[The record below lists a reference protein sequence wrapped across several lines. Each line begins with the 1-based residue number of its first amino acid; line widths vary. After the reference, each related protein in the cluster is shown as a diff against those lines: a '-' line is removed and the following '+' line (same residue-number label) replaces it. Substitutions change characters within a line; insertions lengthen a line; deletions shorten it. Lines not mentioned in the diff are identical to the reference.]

1 LHGTFVWGTG
11 RLTKPNPRF
20 AARADIA
27 PTGTVIQDS
36 QWTNTLNTWQ
46 DDVRD
51 AAATCRNGL
60 LPALR

>member
-1 LHGTFVWGTG
+1 MGCRALNNP
-11 RLTKPNPRF
+11 KPRF

-46 DDVRD
+46 DDVRG
-51 AAATCRNGL
+51 AAAIRRSGVL
-60 LPALR
+60 LALL